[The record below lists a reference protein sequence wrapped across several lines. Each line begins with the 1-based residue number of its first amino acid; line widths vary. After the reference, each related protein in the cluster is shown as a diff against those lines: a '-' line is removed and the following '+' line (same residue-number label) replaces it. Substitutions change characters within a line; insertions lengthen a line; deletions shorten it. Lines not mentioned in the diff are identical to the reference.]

1 VNLTKKTKIGI
12 ATGVLV
18 LAAGAGTAAA
28 ATGMDGDGGSGQV
41 ITGPAADQARAAAVT
56 AVPGGQPGEVRGESD
71 NGATYGVDVARPD
84 GSRVE
89 VDLDGGNR
97 VLGTQPAGPDTNG
110 DAGSEGAGTDG
121 AGDGDGG

>member
-1 VNLTKKTKIGI
+1 MNLTKRTKIGI

-28 ATGMDGDGGSGQV
+28 ATGGDGDGAQV
-41 ITGPAADQARAAAVT
+41 ITGPAGDQARAAAVT

-71 NGATYGVDVARPD
+71 NATYGVDVARPD

-89 VDLDGGNR
+89 VHLDGANR
-97 VLGTQPAGPDTNG
+97 VLGTQPAGPGTDGDT
-110 DAGSEGAGTDG
+110 GSEGAGN
-121 AGDGDGG
+121 DGDGG

>member
-1 VNLTKKTKIGI
+1 MNLTKRTKIGI

-28 ATGMDGDGGSGQV
+28 ATGGDGDGGQV

-89 VDLDGGNR
+89 VHLDGANR
-97 VLGTQPAGPDTNG
+97 VLGTQLAGP
-110 DAGSEGAGTDG
+110 ATDG
-121 AGDGDGG
+121 AEGTGGDGDGD

>member
-1 VNLTKKTKIGI
+1 MNLTKRTKIGI

-28 ATGMDGDGGSGQV
+28 ATGGDGDGGGGSGQGDSSGQV

-89 VDLDGGNR
+89 VHLDGGNR
-97 VLGTQPAGPDTNG
+97 VLGTQLAGP
-110 DAGSEGAGTDG
+110 GTDSDSDS
-121 AGDGDGG
+121 DGDGG